1 MATLLDP
8 FALRAPP
15 VLFGVSQGSALRLSP
30 WVLTSC
36 PTGHSQTALGIGSN
50 KTKMWLQAL
59 CPETVVR
66 DGAGVQ
72 RLCG

>member
-36 PTGHSQTALGIGSN
+36 LTGPSRTALGIGLN
-50 KTKMWLQAL
+50 KTKM
-59 CPETVVR
+59 
-66 DGAGVQ
+66 
-72 RLCG
+72 